1 MTIVIE
7 MEKRIII
14 PNYYLASTN
23 PDCPHSLEHQRK
35 NLVMSEFYAQSTSFQ
50 DGPLY
55 PKRHRALMLMPMP
68 RQSSSNSALLL
79 SKSDRDSHMS
89 SENESN
95 ESDSS
100 CDASI
105 SQEDHSDRDNDAIC
119 DSHVIEESEV

>member
-1 MTIVIE
+1 
-7 MEKRIII
+7 MEKRLII
-14 PNYYLASTN
+14 PFFYLASTN

-35 NLVMSEFYAQSTSFQ
+35 NLVMSEFYGQSMSFH

-55 PKRHRALMLMPMP
+55 PKRHHGLMLEPMS
-68 RQSSSNSALLL
+68 RQYSSGNGVAPEYR
-79 SKSDRDSHMS
+79 SDRDSRMS

-105 SQEDHSDRDNDAIC
+105 SQEDGSQDAMC
-119 DSHVIEESEV
+119 DSHVIEESEVKQEREYQK